1 MGLRVTKN
9 GIFFLYFFLLPGLGE
24 IEGQRGFKEVKG
36 EEGEGLNGITQGT
49 KPVDRELPLSP

>member
-24 IEGQRGFKEVKG
+24 IEGWRGFKEVKG
-36 EEGEGLNGITQGT
+36 EEGEGLNGIAQG
-49 KPVDRELPLSP
+49 LSL